1 MQRDGLEPAIEGMHK
16 SHTPAAND
24 GAGDVD
30 LFTAELSLFDEATIP
45 PPRGRG
51 RPPGSP
57 NRTTVQLQKLLL
69 AKGYRD
75 PAEFMAALASMDT
88 KELAERLSCTKL
100 EAIAVQQRAAEKLMP
115 YFHQAMPQAVE
126 LKGDVPR
133 KLIVMGDVVQNIV
146 SDQGVR
152 QDVSRSTVDLS
163 HDEFSHGGG

>member
-1 MQRDGLEPAIEGMHK
+1 MARDGLEPVLQGMQK

-24 GAGDVD
+24 GAGDLD
-30 LFTAELSLFDEATIP
+30 LFAAELDLFEAATIKP
-45 PPRGRG
+45 VRGRG

-75 PAEFMAALASMDT
+75 PAEFQASLVTMDTAELALA
-88 KELAERLSCTKL
+88 LSCSKL
-100 EAIAVQQRAAEKLMP
+100 EAASLQQRAAERLMP

-126 LKGDVPR
+126 LKGDIPR

-146 SDQGVR
+146 SDQPL
-152 QDVSRSTVDLS
+152 RSKADPPTIDLS
-163 HDEFSHGGG
+163 HAELSHDGA